1 MPWPAFPERAAA
13 MNEDRADRPASEPAA
28 PRAAATLILLRDAP
42 QGLEVLMLKRHGESG
57 VHGGT
62 FVFPGGKV
70 DAADARLDA
79 GRHLDVDVQAL
90 HARLGEPELDAAGAA
105 GFFVAALREA
115 FEESGLLLADG
126 LSPAACA
133 AARARLGTG
142 VAFNALLG
150 ELGLRLQADA
160 LVPWSRWITP
170 LRSLNKRF
178 DTRFFVARMPEH
190 GVVCHDGHETTEALW
205 LRPRAA
211 LEAYWAGSMALPPP
225 QIMTLQHLARHA
237 TADAVLAEARTRPPV
252 LVHPVNM
259 SEGASQM
266 TCYPGDELH
275 PVAERA
281 MPGPLRLLVRGK
293 RFEPQSGFEGF
304 FA

>member
-1 MPWPAFPERAAA
+1 MTEGRV
-13 MNEDRADRPASEPAA
+13 DRPSSEPAA

-42 QGLEVLMLKRHGESG
+42 QGLEVLMLKRHGASG

-70 DAADARLDA
+70 DEADARLDA
-79 GRHLDVDVQAL
+79 GRHLDIDAQTL
-90 HARLGEPELDAAGAA
+90 HARLGEPALDVAGAA
-105 GFFVAALREA
+105 GFYVAALREA
-115 FEESGLLLADG
+115 FEEAGLLLAEG
-126 LSPAACA
+126 LSPAACVQ
-133 AARARLGTG
+133 ARARLGTG
-142 VAFNALLG
+142 VAFNVLLG

-170 LRSLNKRF
+170 LLSVNKRF
-178 DTRFFVARMPEH
+178 DTRFFVARTPDQ

-211 LEAYWAGSMALPPP
+211 LEAYWGGDMALPPP
-225 QIMTLQHLARHA
+225 QIMTLAHLARHA
-237 TADAVLAEARTRPPV
+237 TVDAVLAEARARPPV
-252 LVHPVNM
+252 LVQPVNM
-259 SEGASQM
+259 VEGGSHRM
-266 TCYPGDELH
+266 SCYPGDALH
-275 PVAERA
+275 PVAQRA

-293 RFEPQSGFEGF
+293 RFEPQDGFEGF